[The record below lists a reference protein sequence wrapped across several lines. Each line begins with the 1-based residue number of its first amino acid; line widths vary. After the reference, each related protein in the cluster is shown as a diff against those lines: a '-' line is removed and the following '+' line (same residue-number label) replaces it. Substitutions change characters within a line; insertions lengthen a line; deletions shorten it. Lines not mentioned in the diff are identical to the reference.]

1 MEEKLGF
8 VWLDEAGD
16 VTPEMMDAVLEYM
29 RRSAALSDLI
39 AGDAD
44 MIAPNTSGDSQ

>member
-1 MEEKLGF
+1 MERLSY
-8 VWLDEAGD
+8 VWFDEAGD
-16 VTPEMMDAVLEYM
+16 VTPEMMEAMLEYM

-44 MIAPNTSGDSQ
+44 TIDGGDDGKQ